1 MSSGHVEPFGFGTYT
16 IFNSSIQYLLGI
28 GRRDTVEEQHEINN
42 NFELELLKAK
52 EEFNNEMEATKLAMT
67 RAKCKIARRYKAIE
81 TKDRLSLNQK
91 RPQLIKF
98 LKEDLPLDPSLLNSL
113 GICAEKSKE
122 LEEKGAI
129 APLNVVLLMPIR
141 ELDKETINSYVEENF
156 EKIGD
161 IKLLPWTIRL
171 ASGNASLFNMN
182 VLMRD
187 IPTLVI
193 SPRYIE
199 SDCKVYFSAA
209 LWNSNSE
216 NSPYIRPI
224 FEIDFDHKL
233 LFDKDGKFSKDGQRN
248 LGEKIAIAAS
258 IVAGCARDTFMLMN
272 YGKTPTLPKL
282 LFSNTEFCK
291 QLFTSDFTP
300 VRNFVLNEYTNCL
313 KSLDS
318 IVSGTANDE
327 VDVIRNIASNSLTT
341 IQSKV
346 LQLKD

>member
-16 IFNSSIQYLLGI
+16 IFNSSVQYLLGI
-28 GRRDTVEEQHEINN
+28 GRRDTIEEQQEINN

-52 EEFNNEMEATKLAMT
+52 EEFNNEMEAAKLAMT
-67 RAKCKIARRYKAIE
+67 RAKCKIARHYKAIE
-81 TKDRLSLNQK
+81 TQDRLSLNQK

-113 GICAEKSKE
+113 SIQAEKSKD
-122 LEEKGAI
+122 LEGKGAVS
-129 APLNVVLLMPIR
+129 PLNVVLLMPIR
-141 ELDKETINSYVEENF
+141 ELDKETINTYVEENF

-161 IKLLPWTIRL
+161 LKLLPWTIRL
-171 ASGNASLFNMN
+171 ASGNASLFNLN

-199 SDCKVYFSAA
+199 SDRRVYFSAA

-216 NSPYIRPI
+216 NSPYIRPL
-224 FEIDFDHKL
+224 FDIDFDHKL
-233 LFDKDGKFSKDGQRN
+233 LFDKDGKFSKDGQIILN
-248 LGEKIAIAAS
+248 EKIAIAAS

-272 YGKTPTLPKL
+272 YGKIPTLLSLLDSNNEVRDK
-282 LFSNTEFCK
+282 LFSTD
-291 QLFTSDFTP
+291 FTS
-300 VRNFVLNEYTNCL
+300 VRQFVLNEYTNCL
-313 KSLDS
+313 KSLES
-318 IVSGTANDE
+318 AASGKLND
-327 VDVIRNIASNSLTT
+327 DVIVLRDIASDSLNT

-346 LQLKD
+346 KQLKG